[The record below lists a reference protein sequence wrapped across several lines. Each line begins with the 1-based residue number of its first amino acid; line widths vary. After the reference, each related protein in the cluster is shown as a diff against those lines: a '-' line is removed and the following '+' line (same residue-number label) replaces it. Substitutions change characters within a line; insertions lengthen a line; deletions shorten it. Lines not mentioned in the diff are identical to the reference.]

1 MTFLNWCHFFE
12 TFLKTYLWQRFYRP
26 YFPPQ
31 RGEQNPLMWGFIPH
45 AKGGI
50 SDYMVTLAIQ
60 KPNNRFSLSMFS
72 VSAVRNSATTSK
84 SGNLGTGPR
93 CGTFPDSL
101 TRFSEKSLCNSS
113 ILTNFVWR
121 MYLRW
126 AVFDVSGDYS
136 EGCID
141 GGVDCGKEVWPPK

>member
-1 MTFLNWCHFFE
+1 MPE
-12 TFLKTYLWQRFYRP
+12 
-26 YFPPQ
+26 FPPQ

-84 SGNLGTGPR
+84 SENLGTGPR

-101 TRFSEKSLCNSS
+101 TRFSEKSLCISS
-113 ILTNFVWR
+113 ILTNFV
-121 MYLRW
+121 
-126 AVFDVSGDYS
+126 
-136 EGCID
+136 
-141 GGVDCGKEVWPPK
+141 